1 LSVTRFF
8 QLLIVAAALVLAGGP
23 ALAGGG
29 SAKPSKGH
37 GEGAANGPADL
48 SLKMPRLVAP
58 VMVKGEMVRYMHLD
72 VTLQLPDVKNRNFL
86 MEKVPY
92 MQDAFV
98 RSVHAT
104 SILRNEET
112 QEVDVDGLRSRLL
125 AICERVAGAGLVKDI
140 EFRDVSKSM
149 E

>member
-1 LSVTRFF
+1 MF
-8 QLLIVAAALVLAGGP
+8 AGGAALAS
-23 ALAGGG
+23 GG
-29 SAKPSKGH
+29 SAKPAKGH
-37 GEGAANGPADL
+37 GDDAATEPADL

-58 VMVKGEMVRYMHLD
+58 VMIKGELARYMHLD
-72 VTLQLPDVKNRNFL
+72 VTLKLTDRNNRKVL
-86 MEKVPY
+86 TDKVPY

-104 SILRNEET
+104 SILRNEEA
-112 QEVDVDGLRSRLL
+112 QEVDVDGLRARLL